1 MPFCT
6 VIGPAMS
13 RRALLLCCVAAACV
27 GLALSVPL
35 GAAQRERCV
44 SGYTCD
50 DPEWRFTYQSRPVK
64 VVLLAGSIGAFQDE
78 PYGRLIHE
86 WCENAEVR
94 NLSRVG
100 YGAYQ
105 LHQVWT
111 QEVLR
116 NPRYPMGA
124 QGVELWV
131 WWNGGLNSAS
141 SANRTNRYIRRLFT
155 EAHRRNIRVVG
166 MTLTPWGAL
175 QDERRWGGTRALDT
189 LRNTRRIVDFVMGR
203 AEPRDALGSFVSDR
217 PSPDAPWTA
226 AELAD
231 VRIDLFDSSLRNTA
245 APTRDVAE
253 MRRLVERDARYQAQ
267 LRDLDE
273 AQRGSRMD
281 SDARTLSELPRWFLR
296 PDVRGFDPVHP
307 NRVGHRAI
315 AQLACRQL
323 PASWGCHCP
332 AQ

>member
-1 MPFCT
+1 MRSPSERS
-6 VIGPAMS
+6 AS
-13 RRALLLCCVAAACV
+13 RASVALACLGALLL
-27 GLALSVPL
+27 GLVL
-35 GAAQRERCV
+35 GAPSAAQQRCV
-44 SGYTCD
+44 SGFVCD
-50 DPEWRFTYQSRPVK
+50 DPEWRFTYQSRRVK

-94 NLSRVG
+94 NLSHVG
-100 YGAYQ
+100 FGAYQ

-111 QEVLR
+111 DEVLR

-124 QGVELWV
+124 QGLELWV
-131 WWNGGLNSAS
+131 WWNGGLNSAA

-175 QDERRWGGTRALDT
+175 EDERRWGGTRALDT

-203 AEPRDALGSFVSDR
+203 AAPRDALGPFVSDR
-217 PSPDAPWTA
+217 ESADAAWTP

-231 VRIDLFDSSLRNTA
+231 VRIDLFNSSLRNATA
-245 APTRDVAE
+245 PVRDVAE
-253 MRRLVERDARYQAQ
+253 MRRMLERDARYRQQ
-267 LRDLDE
+267 LRDLDD
-273 AQRGSRMD
+273 AARASRMD
-281 SDARTLSELPRWFLR
+281 ADARTLSELPRWFLR
-296 PDVRGFDPVHP
+296 PDIRGFDPVHP
-307 NRVGHRAI
+307 NRAGHRAI
-315 AQLACRQL
+315 ALLACPQL

>member
-1 MPFCT
+1 
-6 VIGPAMS
+6 VSA
-13 RRALLLCCVAAACV
+13 RALVLVCAAA
-27 GLALSVPL
+27 AFL
-35 GAAQRERCV
+35 GAAVSGAGAQQQRCV
-44 SGYTCD
+44 SGFTCD
-50 DPEWRFTYQSRPVK
+50 DPEWRFTYASRRVK

-94 NLSRVG
+94 NLSHVG
-100 YGAYQ
+100 FGAYQ

-124 QGVELWV
+124 QGLELWV
-131 WWNGGLNSAS
+131 WWNGGLNSAA

-175 QDERRWGGTRALDT
+175 DDERRWGGTRALDT

-203 AEPRDALGSFVSDR
+203 ANPRDALGSFVSDR
-217 PSPDAPWTA
+217 GATPDGPWTP

-231 VRIDLFDSSLRNTA
+231 VRIDLFDSSLRNA
-245 APTRDVAE
+245 NAPVRDVAE
-253 MRRLVERDARYQAQ
+253 MRRMLERDARYRQQ
-267 LRDLDE
+267 LAELDD
-273 AQRGSRMD
+273 AQRTARMD
-281 SDARTLSELPRWFLR
+281 GDARTLSELPRWFLR
-296 PDVRGFDPVHP
+296 PEIRGFDPVHP
-307 NRVGHRAI
+307 NRAGHRAI
-315 AQLACRQL
+315 ALLACRQM